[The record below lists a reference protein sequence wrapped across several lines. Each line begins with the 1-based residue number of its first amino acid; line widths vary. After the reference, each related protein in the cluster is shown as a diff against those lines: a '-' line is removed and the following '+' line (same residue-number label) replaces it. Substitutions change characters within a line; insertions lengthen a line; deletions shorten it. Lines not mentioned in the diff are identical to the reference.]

1 MPACRYMEENGSAVM
16 LAAKRSAS
24 VTPEVNLRECV
35 IHMPLSSMNKAA
47 HTGFETQR
55 IHHQKSKTG
64 ISVVPQKDLCPP
76 KKIFKKELN
85 STKINESVI

>member
-1 MPACRYMEENGSAVM
+1 
-16 LAAKRSAS
+16 
-24 VTPEVNLRECV
+24 
-35 IHMPLSSMNKAA
+35 MNKAA

-64 ISVVPQKDLCPP
+64 ILVVPQKDLCPP

>member
-1 MPACRYMEENGSAVM
+1 MEENGSAAM
-16 LAAKRSAS
+16 LAAQRLAG
-24 VTPEVNLRECV
+24 VTPKVNLRECV

-55 IHHQKSKTG
+55 IHHQNSKTG
-64 ISVVPQKDLCPP
+64 ISVVPQKGLMSS
-76 KKIFKKELN
+76 KKNFKKELN